1 MMWRPSVLRIRLAE
15 ARRRFPRLLAIAMLA
30 ALLVIVVAD
39 AGGAFAQNY
48 KY

>member
-15 ARRRFPRLLAIAMLA
+15 TRRRFPRLFAVAMLA
-30 ALLVIVVAD
+30 AVLVIVFAD